1 MLHAFSRRGAPAWLS
16 LLLMLSIVT
25 LPAAEL
31 TPLGT
36 LRCEGAVYVGAEMAR
51 TGSVVYSGD
60 QVKTVE
66 GRATITLPRG
76 ELAVFDR
83 QSSAALQRSP
93 EGLSVGL
100 EKGRVAWA
108 LASQAP
114 FRVTVDGLTVS
125 PTGTFPSIAEVAMH
139 GDGSLVVAVHRG
151 KVSIAELRPDAV
163 VVSAGQLITIDP
175 RLAQAQ
181 QTKPAG
187 TGAHGKM
194 TVGEKLRT
202 FRIGG
207 LSHQASVALV
217 AVIAAGAATAITVP
231 LVVGEEEVVSPSV
244 P

>member
-1 MLHAFSRRGAPAWLS
+1 MHA
-16 LLLMLSIVT
+16 
-25 LPAAEL
+25 
-31 TPLGT
+31 
-36 LRCEGAVYVGAEMAR
+36 
-51 TGSVVYSGD
+51 
-60 QVKTVE
+60 
-66 GRATITLPRG
+66 
-76 ELAVFDR
+76 
-83 QSSAALQRSP
+83 
-93 EGLSVGL
+93 
-100 EKGRVAWA
+100 
-108 LASQAP
+108 
-114 FRVTVDGLTVS
+114 
-125 PTGTFPSIAEVAMH
+125 
-139 GDGSLVVAVHRG
+139 DGSLVVAVHRG
-151 KVSIAELRPDAV
+151 KVSIADLRPDAV

-231 LVVGEEEVVSPSV
+231 LVVSEEEVVSPSV